1 MKVYKYI
8 SSTNALKNI
17 ASGNIKFSTIASLND
32 PTELLVKVIEKE
44 LISSL
49 NRIRKNGYTAE
60 DIIDLKRQENVFR
73 ILSPETMVI
82 SAPDTVEQA
91 NQIIKSPIYDDL
103 DYLKNQVNKTVDLM
117 TERCGVFST
126 SSRCNSLPMWAH
138 YANNAKGFVVE
149 FERLDNFFAGDNTG
163 ILNKLDDVVYKTKR
177 SGVSFESGSY
187 KSIFFEKDIDWK
199 YENEKRV
206 VTNLS
211 SCEVMNIG
219 SKSIYIKRIPKQ
231 YISSVIFGWK
241 INQDEIKTLVSEIK
255 KVNSNINF
263 KVSNVDEGLIKI
275 IDI

>member
-8 SSTNALKNI
+8 SNTNALKNI
-17 ASGNIKFSTIASLND
+17 ALGNIKFSTLASLND
-32 PTELLVKVIEKE
+32 PTELLVKVIDKE

-49 NRIRKNGYTAE
+49 NRIRKNGYTTE
-60 DIIDLKRQENVFR
+60 DIIDLKQQENIFK

-82 SAPDTVEQA
+82 SAPDTVEDA
-91 NQIIKSPIYDDL
+91 NQIIKLPIYDNL
-103 DYLKNQVNKTVDLM
+103 LYIRNQMNKTVDLM
-117 TERCGVFST
+117 SERCGIFST
-126 SSRCNSLPMWAH
+126 SSRYNSLPMWAH

-149 FERLDNFFAGDNTG
+149 FERLDKFFVGDNTG
-163 ILNKLDDVVYKTKR
+163 ILNKLDNVVYKTKR
-177 SGVSFESGSY
+177 SSVSFESGSY

-219 SKSIYIKRIPKQ
+219 NESIYIKRIPKQ

-241 INQDEIKTLVSEIK
+241 INQDEIKTLMNEIK

-263 KVSNVDEGLIKI
+263 KVSNVNDGLIKI
-275 IDI
+275 IDL